1 MPRKKAEPEVLQ
13 EETMQQETTQAEET
27 SAAEQPVLEPQVEEP
42 AITEPVQPYGED
54 DVPAAAEKSESSE
67 PEKKS
72 FYNLDFR
79 ALDQDLSPEQR
90 QEWNTIYASFRSRSV
105 MRGTIIG
112 VDPHSMTVR
121 SAQTGQVETKR
132 MYCAVIV
139 PFRARIL
146 IPETEMWAESEER
159 PAFVLRNMPGAQIDF
174 VITHVIVKRAS
185 LSAPAVWRW
194 RHGAISSP
202 HSHSTSR
209 AAVCRAMCWPLAR
222 AGVSSNVTATT

>member
-13 EETMQQETTQAEET
+13 EETVQPEITDIEELTLAERPGL
-27 SAAEQPVLEPQVEEP
+27 APQIE
-42 AITEPVQPYGED
+42 EPVQPYGEEESS
-54 DVPAAAEKSESSE
+54 AAEELPEPSE

-72 FYNLDFR
+72 FYDLDFR

-209 AAVCRAMCWPLAR
+209 AAVCRAMCWLSAH
-222 AGVSSNVTATT
+222 AGVWSNAMATT